1 MRHRLLVALLVLGV
15 AAPLAAQTESNL
27 YLPVSSWTTPYV
39 EHLIRAGVLTGL
51 DPLTRPLRRADVARA
66 VAAVDTAGL
75 GPSVRGTLRL
85 LARELAERPD
95 SVRWKI
101 EANVAALGASDASRW
116 TVRPARVA
124 GRLFVE
130 GGIEASLEFPHVA
143 MVTHPYFDTR
153 LMRDPQF
160 AGKKGPTAIAG
171 ENAGA
176 YVIGAW
182 KYLDVFFGIEPRN
195 WGPPEVEGLVLSTSP
210 YPYDH
215 LLVRLGPRRFRLE
228 MLATQLDDLPAWDS
242 GDLRKRF
249 LSAHRLVVLPSDR
262 LAFSLSESALYANAG
277 EPDRFL
283 EPWFLNPVNLWVL
296 PNFNH
301 VHAVNS
307 LWAGDVSYR
316 MRSGVGLA
324 AQVYIDDIQVN
335 NKGGSMSKPAEWG
348 YTFVATGGGLRGGL
362 SWSALYTRVDNLD
375 YRTMANEEQYTL
387 YGVGLA
393 RDHDDYDQWTARATV
408 APAPRALLTGEF
420 TLLRQGEGDIR
431 KRIPF
436 DPTWSTVQGFLT
448 GTVERTLRMAAQ
460 ASWTPRDG
468 VNLSADVGRH
478 FVHNAGHVSGASTGL
493 WVWRVRAE
501 IRRRLTGALPW

>member
-1 MRHRLLVALLVLGV
+1 MRHRLLAALLLVGV
-15 AAPLAAQTESNL
+15 AAPLAAQTESNA
-27 YLPVSSWTTPYV
+27 YLPVASWTTPYV
-39 EHLIRAGVLTGL
+39 EHLIRAGVLNGL

-66 VAAVDTAGL
+66 VAAVDTDAVAE
-75 GPSVRGTLRL
+75 SVRGTLRL
-85 LARELAERPD
+85 LARELDERAD
-95 SVRWKI
+95 TVRWKL

-116 TVRPARVA
+116 TFRPAGQA
-124 GRLFVE
+124 PRLFIE
-130 GGIEASLEFPHVA
+130 GGLEASLEFPHVA
-143 MVTHPYFDTR
+143 MVTHPFFDTR
-153 LMRDPQF
+153 LIRDPQF

-176 YVIGAW
+176 YVMGSW
-182 KYLDVFFGIEPRN
+182 KYFDVFFGIEPRN
-195 WGPPEVEGLVLSTSP
+195 WGPPEVEGLILSTSP

-215 LLVRLGPRRFRLE
+215 LLLRLGPRRFRLE
-228 MLATQLDDLPAWDS
+228 MLATQLDNLPAWDS

-249 LSAHRLVVLPSDR
+249 LSAHRLVLIPSER
-262 LAFSLSESALYANAG
+262 LAISLSESAVYANAG
-277 EPDRFL
+277 EPDRFF

-301 VHAVNS
+301 IKAVNT

-316 MRSGVGLA
+316 PRNGVRLA
-324 AQVYIDDIQVN
+324 TQVYIDDIQVN
-335 NKGGSMSKPAEWG
+335 NIRGSMNKPAEWG

-362 SWSALYTRVDNLD
+362 SWSALYTKVDNLD
-375 YRTMANEEQYTL
+375 YRTTANEEQYTL

-431 KRIPF
+431 KRIPV
-436 DPTWSTVQGFLT
+436 DPTWAAVQGFLT
-448 GTVERTLRMAAQ
+448 GVVERTFRLAAQ
-460 ASWTPRDG
+460 ASWTPLDG
-468 VNLSADVGRH
+468 VNLSADIGRH
-478 FVHNAGHVSGASTGL
+478 FLHNAGHLSGARSGR

-501 IRRRLTGALPW
+501 IRRRLTGALRW